1 MNNEINLAWMYPDI
15 LNLHGERGNAQSFK
29 KVADELNVKL
39 NIQRIDDIEEQI
51 DFSHFD
57 ILLFNSSELKVI
69 PTILESLKKQLDGLN
84 EYIESKKTIIV
95 TGTTGALLADNIY
108 RYNGESFK
116 GLKLLNMDIKERT
129 MVIGDDLYYTLED
142 GTEIMGSQIQMID
155 ITLKEDAKPLGTI
168 KYGYGNNGQ
177 ADEGAIN
184 NNIIFTN
191 CLGPVFVKNPWFAEK
206 ILKTVCKQ
214 KEIEISEDV
223 HPKYEIETKSLES
236 TKEFIAKKIASQKET

>member
-15 LNLHGERGNAQSFK
+15 LNLHGERGNSQSFK
-29 KVADELNVKL
+29 KVADQLDIKL

-57 ILLFNSSELKVI
+57 ILLFNSGELKVI
-69 PTILESLKKQLDGLN
+69 PTILESLNKQSEGLN
-84 EYIESKKTIIV
+84 EYIRSKKTIIV

-108 RYNGESFK
+108 RYNGTSFS

-155 ITLKEDAKPLGTI
+155 IILNGQNSLGTI
-168 KYGYGNNGQ
+168 RYGYGNNGQ
-177 ADEGAIN
+177 ATEGAIKD
-184 NNIIFTN
+184 NIIFTN

-206 ILKTVCKQ
+206 ILRTVCKQ
-214 KEIEISEDV
+214 KGIEILEDF
-223 HPKYEIETKSLES
+223 HPDYEIETKSLES
-236 TKEFIAKKIASQKET
+236 TKEFINKKISSQKDV

>member
-15 LNLHGERGNAQSFK
+15 LNLHGERGNSQSFK
-29 KVADELNVKL
+29 KVADELDIKL
-39 NIQRIDDIEEQI
+39 NIERIDDIEEQI

-57 ILLFNSSELKVI
+57 ILLFNSGELKVM
-69 PTILESLKKQLDGLN
+69 PTILESLKKQLDELN
-84 EYIESKKTIIV
+84 RYIKSQKTIIV

-108 RYNGESFK
+108 RYNGESFS

-142 GTEIMGSQIQMID
+142 GAEIMGSQIQMID
-155 ITLKEDAKPLGTI
+155 ITLKEDVKPLGTI

-206 ILKTVCKQ
+206 ILRIVCKQ
-214 KEIEISEDV
+214 KGIKISEDI
-223 HPKYEIETKSLES
+223 HPNYEIETKSLES
-236 TKEFIAKKIASQKET
+236 TKEFITRKIVSQKDI